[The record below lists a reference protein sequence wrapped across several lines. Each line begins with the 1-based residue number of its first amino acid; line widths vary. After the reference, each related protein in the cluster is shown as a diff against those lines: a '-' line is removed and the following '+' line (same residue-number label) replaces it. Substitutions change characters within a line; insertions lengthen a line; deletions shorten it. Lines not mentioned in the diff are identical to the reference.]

1 MTASTQAL
9 VTLVRDGLA
18 VVGLGSW
25 VVLPIITLT
34 MRTRYPVTDTWI
46 MPVIGAVTIGVA
58 AAVNVLCLW
67 RWDRSTLN
75 VIATAVTVLAAL
87 AAAVI
92 LLTSPRT
99 GD

>member
-1 MTASTQAL
+1 MMWPESAGGWWAI
-9 VTLVRDGLA
+9 GAA

-34 MRTRYPVTDTWI
+34 FRTRYPVTDTWI
-46 MPVIGAVTIGVA
+46 MPVIGAVMVGVA

-75 VIATAVTVLAAL
+75 VVATAVTVLAAL
-87 AAAVI
+87 GATVI
-92 LLTSPRT
+92 LLASPRT
-99 GD
+99 DD